1 MVQVLTPEEYAGE
14 QAVLIDQMLN
24 VLYAL
29 LALAVIVA
37 VLGIINTLALNVI
50 ERRQEIGMLRAVGT
64 LRGQVRRMVTL
75 EAVQISL
82 YGALVGVVIGLGLGW
97 AFLEVL
103 AGEGLTETA
112 VPWGQVVGMVVAS
125 GVVGVV
131 AAAWPAVKASR
142 VRPLEAIA
150 D

>member
-1 MVQVLTPEEYAGE
+1 
-14 QAVLIDQMLN
+14 
-24 VLYAL
+24 
-29 LALAVIVA
+29 
-37 VLGIINTLALNVI
+37 
-50 ERRQEIGMLRAVGT
+50 MLRAVGT
-64 LRGQVRRMVTL
+64 LRGQVRRMITL

-103 AGEGLTETA
+103 AGEGLTETE